1 VEPGTVVVDVS
12 KQKAT
17 FNIKDK
23 NQFNLEQIDEAVKE
37 QKFRGCELLSGPD
50 DPKKNRDKT

>member
-1 VEPGTVVVDVS
+1 VS

-23 NQFNLEQIDEAVKE
+23 SQFDLKQIDEAVKGK
-37 QKFRGCELLSGPD
+37 KFRGCEWLSGPD
-50 DPKKNRDKT
+50 DPEKNAEKT